1 MRPGDT
7 DPHPGRTPRRALLVA
22 AAACFCG
29 FAALAAAV
37 PGGATLGFDRA
48 LLLALRAPGDAAD
61 PLGPEWLEKAARDLT
76 SLGSV
81 FVLCLL
87 AAAGVGVLLRM
98 ERGRAAV
105 FVLASTG
112 GAVLLSRLAKD
123 LVDRP
128 RPDLVPHGDMALS
141 ASFPSGH
148 AMLSAAT
155 YLTLAGVATR
165 MLADP
170 RPGRCAI
177 VLALALTGLVGAS
190 RVHLGVHWPTDV
202 IAGWLGG
209 AGWALLCLRVVR
221 LGAEPGATP
230 RQTGKT
236 GRLET

>member
-1 MRPGDT
+1 M
-7 DPHPGRTPRRALLVA
+7 A

-112 GAVLLSRLAKD
+112 GALLLSRLAKD

-230 RQTGKT
+230 QLTGKT